1 MSNTTIPFDATR
13 GRLRLPAPGPAG
25 PPPPTGRSEIHLDGR
40 PAGVRYVPPT
50 GARRLVVLLHGAGGT
65 ADAGL
70 DLLRAY
76 ADEHRLMLYAPQS
89 SGPTWDL
96 ITGGYGPDVHR
107 IQQALDRIH
116 RGQPPLAR
124 QPVIGGFSD
133 GGSYALSLG
142 LVNGDVF
149 DAVLAFSPGFA
160 SPTIRADH
168 PSFFI
173 SHGRADPVLPVDRCS
188 RRIVRALRALG
199 HPVHYHEFAGGHM
212 VPAAVVEEALRWLA
226 DRPAGR

>member
-1 MSNTTIPFDATR
+1 MGNSTIPVDATR
-13 GRLRLPAPGPAG
+13 GRLRLPPPGTAA
-25 PPPPTGRSEIHLDGR
+25 PPPAGRSEILLDGR
-40 PAGVRYVPPT
+40 PAGLRYVPAT

-70 DLLRAY
+70 NLLRSH

-89 SGPTWDL
+89 AAPTWDV

-107 IQQALDRIH
+107 IQRALDEIH
-116 RGQPPLAR
+116 RGQPAFAEP
-124 QPVIGGFSD
+124 PVIGGFSD

-142 LVNGDVF
+142 LTNGDVF

-160 SPTIRADH
+160 SPTAQADH
-168 PSFFI
+168 PAFFV
-173 SHGRADPVLPVDRCS
+173 SHGRADAVLPIDRCS
-188 RRIVRALRALG
+188 RRIVRALRALD
-199 HPVHYHEFAGGHM
+199 HPVHYHEFDGGHT
-212 VPAAVVEEALRWLA
+212 VPAEVIADALRWLA